1 MLNSIQN
8 ILLINTSNGL
18 DNRLCLFKSSFESVT
33 RCVNIF
39 VYGIKSFWPNPV
51 QPQVV
56 PVPIQSGH
64 RQFNPKSFRSHKYKM
79 KTWPFKQIQI
89 LYW

>member
-33 RCVNIF
+33 DVLTYLF
-39 VYGIKSFWPNPV
+39 MVSSHSG
-51 QPQVV
+51 
-56 PVPIQSGH
+56 PIQSNLKLF
-64 RQFNPKSFRSHKYKM
+64 RSQFNQDTDNSIPSHSDPININKE
-79 KTWPFKQIQI
+79 FEFV
-89 LYW
+89 